1 MHPFLFRL
9 PALGVGLL
17 LLGLRIHAAAPAV
30 PIAPAPGIPALL
42 QDAMKNS
49 AMHEGHWAFTQTDL
63 VDVKVGKE
71 TKQQQ
76 TIFRFDP
83 SKPYAEQFTPQLVE
97 GHPPTAADL
106 KKYRQNGEDRA
117 KDLEKQ
123 QKEKERLALKNAGKL
138 EPEGEAELRKYV
150 DVDHISLLAET
161 ATEATYAIPMRKGLK
176 AGPLKL
182 EKLELVIR
190 ISTADRV
197 LTGLTV
203 RLLDNV
209 RLMLVANVKSGE
221 FSADFVRPDPAHG
234 PIMARLQGAADASF
248 LFKKFTADVNTTR
261 KDFAWVTPYDER
273 FKVQI
278 GPLRAI
284 GF

>member
-76 TIFRFDP
+76 TVFRFDP

-106 KKYRQNGEDRA
+106 KKYRQKGEDRA

-197 LTGLTV
+197 LTGLTNPHA
-203 RLLDNV
+203 RALITTLLSAECV
-209 RLMLVANVKSGE
+209 GVARWATDTAAGYAKIREQFG
-221 FSADFVRPDPAHG
+221 RPIGQFQAIKHKCANKIGRAH
-234 PIMARLQGAADASF
+234 
-248 LFKKFTADVNTTR
+248 V
-261 KDFAWVTPYDER
+261 
-273 FKVQI
+273 
-278 GPLRAI
+278 
-284 GF
+284 